1 MILMRLNSFIYKHPL
16 KLGYAHPA
24 KLRFETTISRVDKF
38 EQLNPQL
45 VKLVRDKLPIYE
57 VSPTESDEANMTSIQ
72 YFKKH
77 FHSYLRGEIFP
88 LLETF

>member
-1 MILMRLNSFIYKHPL
+1 MLQALPIIVDLMPVT
-16 KLGYAHPA
+16 
-24 KLRFETTISRVDKF
+24 ETITTTSRVDTF

-57 VSPTESDEANMTSIQ
+57 IAPTESEEANMTSIQ

-77 FHSYLRGEIFP
+77 FDAYLRGEIFP